1 MNLKFI
7 KKGDIALI
15 AVILL
20 AAAVFMVWNNSK
32 TEAVQAVITVD
43 GEVVKTVDLGNT
55 KEKITFIPAA
65 SPRVV
70 ITAENGKIRFESAD
84 CEDKLCVNCGDLSRH
99 GDTAVCL
106 PSKTVI
112 TVTGSDVDAVVY

>member
-7 KKGDIALI
+7 KKGDIIII
-15 AVILL
+15 AVILI
-20 AAAVFMVWNNSK
+20 AAAVFTFWSNSK
-32 TEAVQAVITVD
+32 TESVQAVITVD
-43 GEVVKTVDLGNT
+43 GETVKTVDLSNI
-55 KEKITFIPAA
+55 KEKITFIPATD
-65 SPRVV
+65 PRVV
-70 ITAENGKIRFESAD
+70 ITAENGEIRFESAD
-84 CEDKLCVNCGDLSRH
+84 CEDKLCVACGNLSKH

>member
-1 MNLKFI
+1 M
-7 KKGDIALI
+7 I
-15 AVILL
+15 AVIII
-20 AAAVFMVWNNSK
+20 AAAVFMLWNNSK

-43 GEVVKTVDLGNT
+43 GEVVKTVDLGNI
-55 KEKITFIPAA
+55 KEKITFIPATE
-65 SPRVV
+65 PRVL
-70 ITAENGKIRFESAD
+70 ITAENGKIRFESAE
-84 CEDKLCVNCGDLSRH
+84 CEDKLCVACGDLSKH

>member
-7 KKGDIALI
+7 KKGDIVLI

-20 AAAVFMVWNNSK
+20 AAVFMVWNNSK

>member
-15 AVILL
+15 AVILI
-20 AAAVFMVWNNSK
+20 AAAVFMFWNNSK

-43 GEVVKTVDLGNT
+43 GEIVKTVDLGNT
-55 KEKITFIPAA
+55 KERITFIPAT

-84 CEDKLCVNCGDLSRH
+84 CEDKLCVNCGELSKH

>member
-7 KKGDIALI
+7 KKGDIIII

-20 AAAVFMVWNNSK
+20 AAAVFTFWSNSK
-32 TEAVQAVITVD
+32 TESVQAVITVD
-43 GEVVKTVDLGNT
+43 GETVKTVDLSNI
-55 KEKITFIPAA
+55 KEKITFIPATD
-65 SPRVV
+65 PRVV
-70 ITAENGKIRFESAD
+70 ITAENGEIRFESAD
-84 CEDKLCVNCGDLSRH
+84 CEDKLCVACGNLSKH

-112 TVTGSDVDAVVY
+112 SVIGSDVDAVTY

>member
-7 KKGDIALI
+7 KKGDVALI

-20 AAAVFMVWNNSK
+20 AALVFLFWNNSK
-32 TEAVQAVITVD
+32 TQTVQAVITVD
-43 GEVVKTVDLGNT
+43 GEVVKTVDLSNI
-55 KEKITFIPAA
+55 KEKITFIPATD
-65 SPRVV
+65 PRVV
-70 ITAENGKIRFESAD
+70 ITAENGEIRFESAE
-84 CEDKLCVNCGDLSRH
+84 CKDKLCVGCGNLSKH

>member
-1 MNLKFI
+1 MNIKFLR
-7 KKGDIALI
+7 KGDIAVIGIIVLI
-15 AVILL
+15 
-20 AAAVFMVWNNSK
+20 AAVFTLWSNSK
-32 TEAVQAVITVD
+32 SEAVQAVITVD
-43 GEVVKTVDLGNT
+43 GEIVETVDLNNV
-55 KEKITFIPAA
+55 KEKITVIPDT

-70 ITAENGKIRFESAD
+70 ITAENGAIWFEQAE
-84 CEDKLCVNCGDLSRH
+84 CEDKLCMACGNLSKH

>member
-7 KKGDIALI
+7 KRGDIAVI
-15 AVILL
+15 AVILI
-20 AAAVFMVWNNSK
+20 AAAVFMFWSNSK

-43 GEVVKTVDLGNT
+43 GETVKTVDLGNI
-55 KEKITFIPAA
+55 KEKMTFIPAT

-70 ITAENGKIRFESAD
+70 ITAENGKIRFESAE
-84 CEDKLCVNCGDLSRH
+84 CEDKLCVACGELEKH

>member
-1 MNLKFI
+1 MNIKFLR
-7 KKGDIALI
+7 KGDIA
-15 AVILL
+15 VIGIIILV
-20 AAAVFMVWNNSK
+20 AAVFALWSNSK
-32 TEAVQAVITVD
+32 SESVQAVITVD
-43 GEVVKTVDLGNT
+43 GEVIQTVDLDNV
-55 KEKITFIPAA
+55 KEKITVIPGT

-70 ITAENGKIRFESAD
+70 ITAENGEIRFEQAE
-84 CEDKLCVNCGDLSRH
+84 CEDKLCIACGSLSKH

>member
-1 MNLKFI
+1 MKLRFI

-15 AVILL
+15 ALIIIV
-20 AAAVFMVWNNSK
+20 AAAFMLWNN
-32 TEAVQAVITVD
+32 TETDAVQAVITVD
-43 GEVVKTVDLGNT
+43 GKVIETVDLGSIT
-55 KEKITFIPAA
+55 EKITVIPATT
-65 SPRVV
+65 PRVV

-84 CEDKLCVNCGDLSRH
+84 CEDKLCVSCGELSKH

>member
-1 MNLKFI
+1 MNIKFI
-7 KKGDIALI
+7 KKGDIAVIGVIILI
-15 AVILL
+15 A
-20 AAAVFMVWNNSK
+20 AAFMLWSNSK
-32 TEAVQAVITVD
+32 SEAVQAVITVD
-43 GEVVKTVDLGNT
+43 GEVIETVDLGSV
-55 KEKITFIPAA
+55 KEKITVIPAT

-70 ITAENGKIRFESAD
+70 ITAENGKIRFESAE
-84 CEDKLCVNCGDLSRH
+84 CEDKLCVACGDLSKH

>member
-1 MNLKFI
+1 MKLRFI

-15 AVILL
+15 ALIIIV
-20 AAAVFMVWNNSK
+20 AAAFMLWNN
-32 TEAVQAVITVD
+32 TETDAVQAVITVD
-43 GEVVKTVDLGNT
+43 GKVIETVDLGSIT
-55 KEKITFIPAA
+55 EKITVIPATT
-65 SPRVV
+65 PRVV

-84 CEDKLCVNCGDLSRH
+84 CEDKLCVSCGDLSKH

>member
-7 KKGDIALI
+7 KKGDIIII

-20 AAAVFMVWNNSK
+20 AAAVFTFWSNSK
-32 TEAVQAVITVD
+32 TESVQAVITVD
-43 GEVVKTVDLGNT
+43 GETVKTVDLSNI
-55 KEKITFIPAA
+55 KEKITFIPATD
-65 SPRVV
+65 PRVV
-70 ITAENGKIRFESAD
+70 ITAENGEIRFESAD
-84 CEDKLCVNCGDLSRH
+84 CEDKLCVACGKLSKH

>member
-15 AVILL
+15 AVIIL

-43 GEVVKTVDLGNT
+43 GEIVKTVDLGNT
-55 KEKITFIPAA
+55 KEKITFIP
-65 SPRVV
+65 STIPKVV
-70 ITAENGKIRFESAD
+70 ITAENGKIRFESAE
-84 CEDKLCVNCGDLSRH
+84 CEDKLCVNCGELSKH

>member
-7 KKGDIALI
+7 KKGDIIII

-20 AAAVFMVWNNSK
+20 AAAVFTFWSNSK
-32 TEAVQAVITVD
+32 TESVQAVITVD
-43 GEVVKTVDLGNT
+43 GETVKTVDLSNI
-55 KEKITFIPAA
+55 KEKITFIPATE
-65 SPRVV
+65 PRVV
-70 ITAENGKIRFESAD
+70 ITAENGEIRFESAD
-84 CEDKLCVNCGDLSRH
+84 CEDKLCVACGNLSKH

>member
-7 KKGDIALI
+7 KKGDIIII

-20 AAAVFMVWNNSK
+20 AAAVFTFWSNSK
-32 TEAVQAVITVD
+32 TESVQAVITVD
-43 GEVVKTVDLGNT
+43 GETVKTVDLSNI
-55 KEKITFIPAA
+55 KEKITFIPATD
-65 SPRVV
+65 PRVV
-70 ITAENGKIRFESAD
+70 ITAENGEIRFESAD
-84 CEDKLCVNCGDLSRH
+84 CEDKLCVACGNLSKH

>member
-7 KKGDIALI
+7 KKGDIIII

-20 AAAVFMVWNNSK
+20 AAAVFTFWSNSK
-32 TEAVQAVITVD
+32 TESVQAVITID
-43 GEVVKTVDLGNT
+43 GETVKTVDLSNI
-55 KEKITFIPAA
+55 KEKITFIPATD
-65 SPRVV
+65 PRVV
-70 ITAENGKIRFESAD
+70 ITAENGEIRFESAD
-84 CEDKLCVNCGDLSRH
+84 CEDKLCVACGNLSKH